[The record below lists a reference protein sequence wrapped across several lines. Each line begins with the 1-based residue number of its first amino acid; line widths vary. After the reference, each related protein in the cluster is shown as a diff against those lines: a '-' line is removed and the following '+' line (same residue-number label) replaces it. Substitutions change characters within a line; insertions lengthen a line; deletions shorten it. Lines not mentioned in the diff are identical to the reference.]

1 MIKFVIRKDVYDYLV
16 EKGYGKKDY
25 GKLQKV
31 QRPDKNGVMRTIYVN
46 PSEEIENEEQMSKQE
61 VEVKEKTNKLKV
73 PDETSSF
80 ATDVNRM
87 VKLKKENY
95 KEFAIQLEKLHSK
108 YTISKWKDL
117 YNKIQEKEYAKNTKS
132 KDFTVGQEINFSSQG
147 RDGLNGEVTAIGELG
162 VTVKDANGKIYKVNY
177 DEIKK

>member
-1 MIKFVIRKDVYDYLV
+1 MIKFVIRKDVYEELV

-46 PSEEIENEEQMSKQE
+46 PGEEIENEKQKGKQE
-61 VEVKEKTNKLKV
+61 VEVKEKTSKLKV

-95 KEFAIQLEKLHSK
+95 REFTIQLEKLHSK
-108 YTISKWKDL
+108 YTMSKWKDL

-132 KDFTVGQEINFSSQG
+132 KDFNIGQEINFSSQG
-147 RDGLNGEVTAIGELG
+147 REGLNGKVTAIGVLG

>member
-16 EKGYGKKDY
+16 EKGFGKKDY

-46 PSEEIENEEQMSKQE
+46 PSEEIENEEQMGKQE
-61 VEVKEKTNKLKV
+61 VEVKEKTSKLKV

-80 ATDVNRM
+80 A
-87 VKLKKENY
+87 
-95 KEFAIQLEKLHSK
+95 
-108 YTISKWKDL
+108 
-117 YNKIQEKEYAKNTKS
+117 KNTKS
-132 KDFTVGQEINFSSQG
+132 KDFNVGQEINFSSQG
-147 RDGLNGEVTAIGELG
+147 REDLNGKVTAIGVLG
-162 VTVKDANGKIYKVNY
+162 VTVKGANGKIYTVNY

>member
-1 MIKFVIRKDVYDYLV
+1 M
-16 EKGYGKKDY
+16 
-25 GKLQKV
+25 
-31 QRPDKNGVMRTIYVN
+31 
-46 PSEEIENEEQMSKQE
+46 
-61 VEVKEKTNKLKV
+61 KV

-95 KEFAIQLEKLHSK
+95 REFTIQLEKLHSK
-108 YTISKWKDL
+108 YTMSKWQDL

-132 KDFTVGQEINFSSQG
+132 KDYTVGQEINFSSQG
-147 RDGLNGEVTAIGELG
+147 RDGLNGKVTAIGVLG
-162 VTVKDANGKIYKVNY
+162 VTVKGANGKIYTVNY